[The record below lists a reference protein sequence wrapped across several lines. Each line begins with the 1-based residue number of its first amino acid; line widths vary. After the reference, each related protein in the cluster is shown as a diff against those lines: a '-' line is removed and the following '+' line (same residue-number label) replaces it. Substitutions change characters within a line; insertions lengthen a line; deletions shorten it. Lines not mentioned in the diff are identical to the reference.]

1 MSNLHLFNL
10 FDQISH
16 SIQLF
21 LQCLLLHLKLHWVF
35 KHELMK
41 LLRWHTINWWFLW
54 RILIIVLA
62 LNDAFILI
70 LPVNEIQIVLPI
82 RIHLN
87 WAIVVVHFLNKIKF
101 IPRIIKN
108 LLYIALPSANF
119 SLLKSSQDFNKNL
132 RSKIINWREK
142 NQNTNFISLLSLS
155 FLEKSPKGFFIL
167 GSIVVFLFTIS
178 STFSFNFINLF
189 YEESWLLYILNTFY
203 FLKWLVTDFLS
214 LLEKL
219 PCF

>member
-1 MSNLHLFNL
+1 MKFRLYFPLGFIFIGRSLWF
-10 FDQISH
+10 I
-16 SIQLF
+16 F
-21 LQCLLLHLKLHWVF
+21 LY
-35 KHELMK
+35 
-41 LLRWHTINWWFLW
+41 
-54 RILIIVLA
+54 
-62 LNDAFILI
+62 
-70 LPVNEIQIVLPI
+70 
-82 RIHLN
+82 
-87 WAIVVVHFLNKIKF
+87 KIKF

-142 NQNTNFISLLSLS
+142 NQNTNFISLLSLLSLS